1 MEKEKQLIKKVS
13 KILLSSVGVI
23 TISFLILVSSVTMY
37 HFKGKEFQVDSG
49 GGLITDIG
57 ALGVPRILFHILMK
71 QRVYLM
77 FLIGY

>member
-13 KILLSSVGVI
+13 KLLVSSVGVI

-37 HFKGKEFQVDSG
+37 LFKAQEFQTDGG

-57 ALGVPRILFHILMK
+57 ALGVPKDF
-71 QRVYLM
+71 VP
-77 FLIGY
+77 